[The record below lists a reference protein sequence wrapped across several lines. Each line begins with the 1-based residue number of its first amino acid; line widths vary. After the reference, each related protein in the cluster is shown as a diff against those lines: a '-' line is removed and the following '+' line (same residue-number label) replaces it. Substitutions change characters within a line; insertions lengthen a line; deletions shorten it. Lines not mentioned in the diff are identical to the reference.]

1 MPVLLELFSGK
12 GSMGGAFRQLGWEV
26 ISVDTDTDVIAS
38 MHIDVR
44 SLQADMLG
52 EVDLIW
58 ASPVCKD
65 FSRARTNAKTPRD
78 FEWAD
83 SLV

>member
-1 MPVLLELFSGK
+1 MD
-12 GSMGGAFRQLGWEV
+12 
-26 ISVDTDTDVIAS
+26 VDTTVIAS

-44 SLQADMLG
+44 LLKADMIG

-65 FSRARTNAKTPRD
+65 FSRARTRAKTPRD
-78 FEWAD
+78 
-83 SLV
+83 